1 MQVTRTTVFDESSM
15 DDLDAGWDSDDRDR
29 VTAHRIALLQA
40 YFARFGLWDEPT
52 SRAAARRVVSELLN
66 TTVDWNDKDFDRR
79 LVAVARKWIRDFSQG
94 YRLGPAPDPSVD
106 APVPNWVSRA
116 PMLLSKF
123 PSTFLA
129 TPLPDLAH

>member
-1 MQVTRTTVFDESSM
+1 MQVSRTPGFDESSS
-15 DDLDAGWDSDDRDR
+15 DDLDAGWDSDDRNR

-52 SRAAARRVVSELLN
+52 SQAAARRVVSELLQ

-79 LVAVARKWIRDFSQG
+79 LVAIARKWIRDFSQG
-94 YRLGPAPDPSVD
+94 YRLPVPKPSVD

-129 TPLPDLAH
+129 TPLPDLMH

>member
-1 MQVTRTTVFDESSM
+1 MQTPLLNESST

-29 VTAHRIALLQA
+29 VTARRIGLLQA
-40 YFARFGLWDEPT
+40 YFVRFGLWDEPT
-52 SRAAARRVVSELLN
+52 SRAAARRVVSELLQ
-66 TTVDWNDKDFDRR
+66 TTVDWNDKDLDRR
-79 LVAVARKWIRDFSQG
+79 LVSVARKWIRDFSESCP
-94 YRLGPAPDPSVD
+94 LGPAPDPSVD
-106 APVPNWVSRA
+106 APVPNWTSRA